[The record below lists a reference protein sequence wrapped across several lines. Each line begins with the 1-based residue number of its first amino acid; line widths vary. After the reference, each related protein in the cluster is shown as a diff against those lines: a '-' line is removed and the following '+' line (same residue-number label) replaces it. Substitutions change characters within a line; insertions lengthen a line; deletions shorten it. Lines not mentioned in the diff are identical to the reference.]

1 MRITI
6 IGGGPAGFTAAL
18 EAAHRG
24 CSVTLVE
31 RRALGGVCLNHGCIP
46 TKTLRAS
53 ADALVLAR
61 RLAEYGVTGLG
72 APVIDAGRV
81 QARRRAVID
90 TLRAGLAQRCIQA
103 GVRLLAAEARVLD
116 ARRVA
121 LRPCQGT
128 GPGTGPDTGQG
139 TGLGTVPGA
148 GSGVNDDTV
157 LEGDAL
163 ILSPGSRQRRL
174 PGLEPDHA
182 WICDS
187 DDALELDTVPASVLI
202 AGGGVVGCELA
213 CIYAAFGSRV
223 TVVEPLERAL
233 PLPSVDADISA
244 LLEREM
250 RKRKIRL
257 LTGRRLETVEVN
269 AGAPV
274 GAGRVRALAA
284 DVERQRPAEVL
295 EADRLFVAAG
305 REPDI
310 TGLGLEQA
318 GVRLD
323 AAGWI
328 TADAGL
334 RTSVD
339 GIWAAGDA
347 LGPSRIML
355 AHVGA
360 AEGAAI
366 VDTLCGGQR
375 RVNYA
380 AVPSAIFTAPELG
393 CAGLTEA
400 QARAA
405 GADTVCGITH
415 LRALGRAHAMGELP
429 GFVKLVADRQDGRI
443 LGIHLAG
450 AHASDMLG
458 EAALALSLGA
468 RLRDVAETVHAHPTL
483 AEAFGEAAAT
493 ALRAMPDGAPGP
505 CRS

>member
-24 CSVTLVE
+24 CCVTLVE

-72 APVIDAGRV
+72 APAIDAGRV

-90 TLRAGLAQRCIQA
+90 TLRAGLAQHCIRA
-103 GVRLLAAEARVLD
+103 GVTLLEAEARVLD

-121 LRPCQGT
+121 LRPCQGAA
-128 GPGTGPDTGQG
+128 
-139 TGLGTVPGA
+139 PGA
-148 GSGVNDDTV
+148 KDDTV

-163 ILSPGSRQRRL
+163 ILAPGSRQRRL

-187 DDALELDTVPASVLI
+187 DDALELDTVPASVII

-244 LLEREM
+244 LLEREL

-257 LTGRRLETVEVN
+257 LTGRKLETVEVD
-269 AGAPV
+269 AGAPG
-274 GAGRVRALAA
+274 GAGRVRAVAA
-284 DVERQRPAEVL
+284 DVEGQRPAEVL

-305 REPDI
+305 REPD
-310 TGLGLEQA
+310 TADLGLEQA

-355 AHVGA
+355 AHVAA

-450 AHASDMLG
+450 AHASDLLG

-493 ALRAMPDGAPGP
+493 ALRAMSDGGPGP
-505 CRS
+505 CRP